1 MTQYIIKIFL
11 TALLVVIVSEV
22 SKRNT
27 LLGGLLASLPLVSF
41 LALGWL
47 YWDTRD
53 TGKVANLSVNIF
65 WLVLPS
71 LVFFLALPLL
81 LKQKVSFALSMTVAT
96 LVMMGCYSAMF
107 WLLKK
112 LGLPA

>member
-11 TALLVVIVSEV
+11 TAVLVVIVSEV

-27 LLGGLLASLPLVSF
+27 LLGGLLASLPLLSF
-41 LALGWL
+41 LALSWL

-53 TGKVANLSVNIF
+53 TGKVASLSVNIF
-65 WLVLPS
+65 WLVIPS
-71 LVFFLALPLL
+71 LVFFLALPFL
-81 LKQKVSFALSMTVAT
+81 LKHRINFVLSMAIAT
-96 LVMMGCYSAMF
+96 LIMMACYSAMF

-112 LGLPA
+112 LAIAA